1 VINDLDAAGQRSGV
15 WEPGTLPNI
24 LTVGGYA
31 IFPNV
36 FAESTRKSPMAEA
49 RLPPIPRLEDLAL
62 LLDIDG
68 TILDIAPTPQKVVVP
83 QTLRATLRRLSALT
97 SGALAFVSGRSLDD
111 LDRLFAPLR
120 LPAIAG
126 HGAQVRPV
134 PGREG
139 DVERTPTLELPLKTK
154 FDAIAELGP
163 GIVVEDK
170 DYAIALHYRL
180 APEKET
186 ALREAVAAICAE
198 EPSIEVLPGKYV
210 LEVKKQGFSK
220 ATGVRD
226 LMKHPPF
233 TGRRPIFIGDDTTD
247 ESVFAIMPEFDGFA
261 FSVGNAARVVDGHF
275 EGPPA
280 VRDWLATIAGSEAN
294 AKQ

>member
-1 VINDLDAAGQRSGV
+1 MRPDN
-15 WEPGTLPNI
+15 EPTGTEYLPEHSI
-24 LTVGGYA
+24 VGGYA
-31 IFPNV
+31 IFPT
-36 FAESTRKSPMAEA
+36 FCRIYAEIAMTVA
-49 RLPPIPRLEDLAL
+49 RLPPIPSLGNLAL

-83 QTLRATLRRLSALT
+83 ETLRSTLRRLSALT
-97 SGALAFVSGRSLDD
+97 NGALAFVSGRSLGD

-126 HGAQVRPV
+126 HGAEIRLV
-134 PGREG
+134 PGRERNVG
-139 DVERTPTLELPLKTK
+139 RTPTLEPPLKTK

-180 APEKET
+180 APEKEA

-233 TGRRPIFIGDDTTD
+233 AGRRPIFIGDDTTD
-247 ESVFAIMPEFDGFA
+247 ETVFAIMPEFDGFA
-261 FSVGNAARVVDGHF
+261 FSVGNAVRVADGHF

-280 VRDWLATIAGSEAN
+280 VRDWLAKIAGSDAN
-294 AKQ
+294 TKQ

>member
-1 VINDLDAAGQRSGV
+1 M
-15 WEPGTLPNI
+15 
-24 LTVGGYA
+24 TV
-31 IFPNV
+31 
-36 FAESTRKSPMAEA
+36 A
-49 RLPPIPRLEDLAL
+49 RLPPIPSFGDLAL

-83 QTLRATLRRLSALT
+83 ETLRSTLRRLSALT
-97 SGALAFVSGRSLDD
+97 NGALAFVSGRSLGD

-126 HGAQVRPV
+126 HGAEIRLV
-134 PGREG
+134 PGRERKLG
-139 DVERTPTLELPLKTK
+139 RTPTLEPPLKTK

-180 APEKET
+180 APEKEA

-198 EPSIEVLPGKYV
+198 EPSIEILPVKYV

-220 ATGVRD
+220 ATGVRH

-233 TGRRPIFIGDDTTD
+233 AGRRPIFIGDDTTD
-247 ESVFAIMPEFDGFA
+247 ETVFAIMPEFDGFA
-261 FSVGNAARVVDGHF
+261 FSVGNAVRVVDGHF

-280 VRDWLATIAGSEAN
+280 VRDWLAKIASSEAN

>member
-1 VINDLDAAGQRSGV
+1 MLFSPTCCRIYAEIAM
-15 WEPGTLPNI
+15 
-24 LTVGGYA
+24 TV
-31 IFPNV
+31 
-36 FAESTRKSPMAEA
+36 A
-49 RLPPIPRLEDLAL
+49 RLPPIPSFGDLAL

-83 QTLRATLRRLSALT
+83 ETLRSTLRRLSALT
-97 SGALAFVSGRSLDD
+97 NGALAFVSGRSLGD

-126 HGAQVRPV
+126 HGAEIRLV
-134 PGREG
+134 PGRERKLG
-139 DVERTPTLELPLKTK
+139 RTPTLEPPLKTK

-180 APEKET
+180 APEKEA

-198 EPSIEVLPGKYV
+198 EPSIEILPGKYV
-210 LEVKKQGFSK
+210 LEIKKQGFSK

-233 TGRRPIFIGDDTTD
+233 AGRRPIFIGDDTTD
-247 ESVFAIMPEFDGFA
+247 ETVFAIMPEFDGFA
-261 FSVGNAARVVDGHF
+261 FSVGNAVRVVDGHF

-280 VRDWLATIAGSEAN
+280 VRDWLAKIASSEAN

>member
-1 VINDLDAAGQRSGV
+1 MIA
-15 WEPGTLPNI
+15 
-24 LTVGGYA
+24 
-31 IFPNV
+31 
-36 FAESTRKSPMAEA
+36 A
-49 RLPPIPRLEDLAL
+49 RLPPIPGLGDLAL

-68 TILDIAPTPQKVVVP
+68 TILDIAPMPQKVVVP
-83 QTLRATLRRLSALT
+83 QTLRGTLRRLSALT
-97 SGALAFVSGRSLDD
+97 NGALAFVSGRSLGD

-126 HGAQVRPV
+126 HGAEVRLL
-134 PGREG
+134 PGHER
-139 DVERTPTLELPLKTK
+139 DVGRTATLEPPLKTK

-220 ATGVRD
+220 ATGVRA

-233 TGRRPIFIGDDTTD
+233 KGRRPIFIGDDTTD